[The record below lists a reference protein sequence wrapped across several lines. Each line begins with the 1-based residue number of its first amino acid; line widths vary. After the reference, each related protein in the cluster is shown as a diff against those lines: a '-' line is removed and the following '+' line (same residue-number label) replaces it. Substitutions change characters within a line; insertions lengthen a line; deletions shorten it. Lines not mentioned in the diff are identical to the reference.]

1 MSVPNWNDLL
11 PSFEQIQAMSPDQLK
26 AADQA
31 ADSYKMTLGYG
42 IAAVGTLLAN
52 TADSGELGMDT
63 ARDLGWLIEA
73 LGSLS
78 ARLDDTGGGIR
89 DRRNAIKRED

>member
-11 PSFEQIQAMSPDQLK
+11 PSYEQIQSMSPEQLK

-31 ADSYKMTLGYG
+31 SESYAMTISYG